1 MRAVSRRRSIML
13 RLGYAFLAALVA
25 TLPISAEAQAEK
37 PVSIVLV
44 HGAFVDGAGWK
55 SVYDI
60 LTRDG
65 YEVLIVQ
72 NPTRTIEDDVSTTER
87 VIAVAKH
94 PVVLVGHSYGGA
106 VITEAGDN
114 PKVRSIVYLAAFA
127 PDIGES
133 VTELAERPTPGE
145 PSAPLLPPAG
155 GYLLVD
161 PAKFPSAFAAD
172 VDLPTT
178 RFMAAAQMPWGL
190 KAPQTK
196 LTKAAWK
203 VKPTF
208 FLLTT
213 QDHMIPPSTQRMMA
227 KRTGGKLA
235 EISSSH
241 AVMLSHP
248 QSVASFIESAAS
260 ASK

>member
-1 MRAVSRRRSIML
+1 ML
-13 RLGYAFLAALVA
+13 RYAIFAALVA
-25 TLPISAEAQAEK
+25 ALPASVQAQAEK

-60 LTRDG
+60 LTKDG
-65 YEVLIVQ
+65 YEVLVVQ
-72 NPTRTIEDDVSTTER
+72 NPTRTLEDDVSTTER
-87 VIAVAKH
+87 VIAAAKH
-94 PVVLVGHSYGGA
+94 PVTLVGHSYGGA
-106 VITEAGDN
+106 VITEVGDN
-114 PKVRSIVYLAAFA
+114 PKVRNVVYLAAFA

-133 VTELAERPTPGE
+133 VSELAERPTPGE
-145 PSAPLLPPAG
+145 PSAPLLPPAD

-161 PAKFPSAFAAD
+161 PVKFPSAFAAD
-172 VDLPTT
+172 VDLSTT
-178 RFMAAAQMPWGL
+178 RFMAVAQMPWGL

-227 KRTGGKLA
+227 KRTGGKLV

-248 QSVASFIESAAS
+248 QDVASLVETAAS
-260 ASK
+260 ANGGAGR

>member
-1 MRAVSRRRSIML
+1 MIRIY
-13 RLGYAFLAALVA
+13 GIFLAALIAIVPA
-25 TLPISAEAQAEK
+25 AADAQEAK

-44 HGAFVDGAGWK
+44 HGAFVDGSGWK
-55 SVYDI
+55 AVYEV

-72 NPTRTIEDDVSTTER
+72 NPTRTLDDDVSATNR
-87 VIAVAKH
+87 IIAAAKH
-94 PVVLVGHSYGGA
+94 PVILVGHSYGGA
-106 VITEAGDN
+106 VISQAGDD
-114 PKVRSIVYLAAFA
+114 PKVRSLVYLAAFA

-133 VTELAERPTPGE
+133 VAELAEKPTPGE
-145 PSAPLLPPAG
+145 PSAPLLPPTD
-155 GYLLVD
+155 GYLIVD
-161 PAKFPSAFAAD
+161 PTKFPSAFAAD
-172 VDLPTT
+172 VDPSTT
-178 RFMAAAQMPWGL
+178 RFMAAAQTPWGL

-227 KRTGGKLA
+227 TRTGGKLV

-248 QSVASFIESAAS
+248 QEVASFIENAARS
-260 ASK
+260 SN